1 MHQLDLSHN
10 LIRELPENFGRLSTL
25 VDLRIRSNKIQ
36 MLPESIGD
44 FDAGDP
50 NDLMHWMEPG
60 HGLCIFDR
68 RDNPMISP
76 PRDHFTKRLNITQIL
91 EYLRDP
97 PPPKPIRCS
106 GLKDTWAMINSPPIN
121 YNMTPDGLVD
131 AGHHEDP
138 EWEEHHGMEP
148 IHSKEKPEDAVA
160 KRTREAN
167 EQFDKIWDDS

>member
-1 MHQLDLSHN
+1 M
-10 LIRELPENFGRLSTL
+10 STL
-25 VDLRIRSNKIQ
+25 VDLRIRSNRIL

-50 NDLMHWMEPG
+50 NDLMHWMEAG

-76 PRDHFTKRLNITQIL
+76 PRDHFTQRWNITQII

-97 PPPKPIRCS
+97 PPPKPICCS
-106 GLKDTWAMINSPPIN
+106 ALKDTWAMINNPPIN
-121 YNMTPDGLVD
+121 YDMTPEGLDD

-138 EWEEHHGMEP
+138 EWEEHHGMES
-148 IHSKEKPEDAVA
+148 IHSKGKKAETAQQA
-160 KRTREAN
+160 RAREAN
-167 EQFDKIWDDS
+167 EQFDSIFTS